1 MGSEAAP
8 ASLIDHFSSIEDPRD
23 PTKRRHKLTDMI
35 AIAVAGVLC
44 GADEWTSI
52 EAFGVAKEG
61 WLRGFLELEHG
72 IPSHDTFGRVFSML
86 DPRAFEACFSHW
98 VESMVTTL
106 EKEMVAIDG
115 KSLRGSRSRG
125 GAPLHVVSAWATANR
140 VVLGQV
146 STDAKSNEITAIP
159 KLLDTLLLKGCIV
172 TIDAMGCQ
180 TKIAEQIIEGGG
192 DYVLALKG
200 NQGTLANEVEEAFIN
215 ADASDYQGVVSDFHE
230 TIDQDHG
237 RVEIRRYWT
246 LGDLDGLEGFSRT
259 ALWKGLNMIG
269 MVHSER
275 TVAGKTSSEY
285 RFYIGSIGNNAQLF
299 AQAVRGHWGVE
310 NDLHWSLDVSFREDE
325 CRIRDRNAAENF
337 AVLRHIALNRLKH
350 ETSLKRGIK
359 TKRLNAGW
367 NEGYLNNLLFG
378 GCKPPVALSA

>member
-1 MGSEAAP
+1 MGCEAAS

-23 PTKRRHKLTDMI
+23 PIKRRHKLTDMI

-52 EAFGVAKEG
+52 EAFGVAKED
-61 WLRGFLELEHG
+61 WFRGFLELKHG
-72 IPSHDTFGRVFSML
+72 IPSHDTFGRVFSL
-86 DPRAFEACFSHW
+86 LNPRAFEACFHDW
-98 VESMVTTL
+98 AESMVTTL
-106 EKEMVAIDG
+106 EKEIIAIDG
-115 KSLRGSRSRG
+115 KSLRGSRSQG
-125 GAPLHVVSAWATANR
+125 GSPLHVVSAWATTNR
-140 VVLGQV
+140 LVLGQV

-200 NQGTLANEVEEAFIN
+200 NQGTLANEVEEAFIS
-215 ADASDYQGVVSDFHE
+215 ADAGDYQGVVSDFHE

-237 RVEIRRYWT
+237 RIEIRRYWT
-246 LGDLDGLEGFSRT
+246 LGDLEGLDGFTRT

-275 TVAGKTSSEY
+275 TVGGKTSSEY
-285 RFYIGSIGNNAQLF
+285 RFYIGSIGNDAQLF
-299 AQAVRGHWGVE
+299 AKAVRGHWGIE

-325 CRIRDRNAAENF
+325 CRIRERNAAENF

-350 ETSLKRGIK
+350 EKELKLGIK

-367 NEGYLNNLLFG
+367 NDRYLNKLLFG
-378 GCKPPVALSA
+378 ASA